1 MLRMPLTPDKAFK
14 ILNCHLPFRVLGW
27 FLRTIID
34 TNCRMY
40 IFNSKDLCL
49 IEDLKRFKEYG
60 INSLRIEAGR
70 YLPEEIQL
78 IVTSYK
84 RGLQSLEN
92 SDCEE
97 ILAQLKSQLE
107 QKKKDIFTKGHYY
120 RGVL

>member
-1 MLRMPLTPDKAFK
+1 
-14 ILNCHLPFRVLGW
+14 
-27 FLRTIID
+27 
-34 TNCRMY
+34 MY